1 MKNKKFKFSSVQKE
15 KIQKRLKSLN
25 LFITTDSFIK
35 FLEQSIIH
43 RENSKFYFTKSIEL
57 IFCEIKKKNRTKV

>member
-43 RENSKFYFTKSIEL
+43 RKIQNFILLNQLS
-57 IFCEIKKKNRTKV
+57 